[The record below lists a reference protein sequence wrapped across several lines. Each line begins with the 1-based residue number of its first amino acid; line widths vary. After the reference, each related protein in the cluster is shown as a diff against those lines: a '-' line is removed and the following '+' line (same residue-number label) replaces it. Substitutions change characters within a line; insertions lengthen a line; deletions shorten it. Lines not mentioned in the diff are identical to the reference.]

1 MLNKNYTNL
10 GLKTAFFFAGISL
23 PVIIAA
29 WFMLPETS
37 RRSPG
42 RFAFR
47 RSPTPRRLTDEYVPS
62 TNKFCSRAGRAVRK
76 GYQTVEVRKDQD
88 ASPVG
93 FGDPGQSDLDCSSR
107 SGAGLKRIPVGLGEG
122 AIVVR

>member
-1 MLNKNYTNL
+1 MLNANYTDL

-42 RFAFR
+42 KFAFKR
-47 RSPTPRRLTDEYVPS
+47 YPRLTDS
-62 TNKFCSRAGRAVRK
+62 LTNIFHPPKN
-76 GYQTVEVRKDQD
+76 
-88 ASPVG
+88 PVAELDELFERG
-93 FGDPGQSDLDCSSR
+93 IKPWRFAKTKTQVQLDLETR
-107 SGAGLKRIPVGLGEG
+107 VNRT
-122 AIVVR
+122 